1 MKAIVEATG
10 FPEINNLLFV
20 WSSISKC
27 VKKFVCSVLY
37 ILFAAHSI
45 FCLQRVLYF
54 VCSVLYILFA
64 ARSIFC
70 LQCVLYFSAACSIF
84 CLHRVLYFVC
94 SVFYILFAARSIFCL
109 PHFIYMFAAN
119 LVQFVTNCYCLWYSQ
134 LLLQRNMV
142 QVLLARPT
150 LLLFLQL
157 IEIHESNCGSNRF
170 SRDK

>member
-64 ARSIFC
+64 ACSIFC
-70 LQCVLYFSAACSIF
+70 LQCVLYFSAARSIF

-109 PHFIYMFAAN
+109 QRVLYFVCSTLFI
-119 LVQFVTNCYCLWYSQ
+119 CLQQISFS
-134 LLLQRNMV
+134 LLQIAIACDIHNFFCKETWCRSS
-142 QVLLARPT
+142 
-150 LLLFLQL
+150 LQDR
-157 IEIHESNCGSNRF
+157 HCYYF
-170 SRDK
+170 SS